1 MVPRLHRIIIHRVV
15 DPGRH
20 RQTEHRLATVT
31 LLVHPTASHRA
42 PAVPHLEE
50 TATILTDTIL
60 TVAVDVADLLRPLIA
75 EIPIITTID
84 TLGTTAGNTAVV
96 VLLLHMEVTLD
107 IVVVQKVLLLIHR
120 IVVEVPH
127 LRMEVIHMDT
137 QDEVLPREEIS
148 TPRPKIKAAK
158 A

>member
-42 PAVPHLEE
+42 PAVPHLDV

-60 TVAVDVADLLRPLIA
+60 TVVVDVADLLRPVIA
-75 EIPIITTID
+75 EIPITTID

-137 QDEVLPREEIS
+137 QDEVLPREEIP
-148 TPRPKIKAAK
+148 TPRPKIRAAK